1 MLIQCSLTDGAVLKC
16 DSIHFTLP
24 SDFTVQSSEHSSS
37 AMLAWQIHS
46 KRGWTMSTGSSVTS
60 TGSQFAFMQDT
71 ENFFRVSRVICW
83 NFSHSSWAF
92 WGLKSVICVSASALP
107 FCFPGRGMMT
117 KLNSESFSAHHT
129 CCQVSFFVVIKCC
142 RLLWSVKTL
151 IEISENSSSGL
162 QCSKH
167 QMMANSSLS

>member
-1 MLIQCSLTDGAVLKC
+1 MKQCWSVI
-16 DSIHFTLP
+16 SWHFTLP
-24 SDFTVQSSEHSSS
+24 SDFAVRSLEHSSS
-37 AMLAWQIHS
+37 AMLTWQICS
-46 KRGWTMSTGSSVTS
+46 KRGWIMLTDSSVTS
-60 TGSQFAFMQDT
+60 TGSWFAFMQNT

-83 NFSHSSWAF
+83 NFSRLSWAF
-92 WGLKSVICVSASALP
+92 WGLKSAICVSASALP

-129 CCQVSFFVVIKCC
+129 CRQISFFVVIKCY

-151 IEISENSSSGL
+151 IEISENLSSGL

-167 QMMANSSLS
+167 QMMVNSSLS